1 MEAMGIIRL
10 IPFKFSLAAF
20 DFLGCG
26 LNEETDSISLGYRQ
40 AEQVGSVVKV
50 LEGKGFNVVLWGRSM
65 GAATALRYG
74 KAKVIVADSSFQSFR
89 SLCKQVAKKHS
100 PKYIPNCLISCF
112 FPCVFSKLRNDVKE
126 LGDYDIE
133 CLDILASVRNINQ

>member
-1 MEAMGIIRL
+1 
-10 IPFKFSLAAF
+10 
-20 DFLGCG
+20 
-26 LNEETDSISLGYRQ
+26 
-40 AEQVGSVVKV
+40 
-50 LEGKGFNVVLWGRSM
+50 M

-89 SLCKQVAKKHS
+89 SLCKQVVKKHS
-100 PKYIPNCLISCF
+100 PKYVPNCLISCF

-133 CLDILASVRNINQ
+133 CLDILASVRNISQETFLIFMSGDEDLLIDKKNS